1 MLQLTQVCMER
12 KALRP
17 VAATCLFC
25 FTLCEEYGLEISTT
39 ERRLQTFFHFYMETP
54 TSNSWKKGKEPTFFI
69 SFAVLFP
76 APIWTMLRGAEM
88 FSGEKKIFSFVFTL
102 IRSLKKSRQNLALAA
117 LSVPTVTRPRPATA
131 QPWN

>member
-1 MLQLTQVCMER
+1 MLQLTQVCTER

-39 ERRLQTFFHFYMETP
+39 ERRLQIFFHFYMETP
-54 TSNSWKKGKEPTFFI
+54 TNNSWKKGKEPTFSI
-69 SFAVLFP
+69 SFAVLSP
-76 APIWTMLRGAEM
+76 APIWTMLRAAEM
-88 FSGEKKIFSFVFTL
+88 FSGEKIFSFLFTL